1 MTAPLA
7 APGSRSARFG
17 LSAFVT
23 VLALWG
29 LMVAAGYGGYLPSGA
44 REALVPIAAGASY
57 IAGVTLAVVLRVRKE
72 PRKPAIITLVLL
84 FAGPLLFF
92 LLVLLVR

>member
-57 IAGVTLAVVLRVRKE
+57 IAGVTLAVLRVRKE